1 MPKCCICGLQAA
13 ASQPCSVAMA
23 TAVLKLLKAK
33 GGEKGGGE
41 GTWAAFLEKTICF
54 FPPSQ
59 AGVEWG
65 VEEGRKEMG
74 IWGLEKEGR

>member
-1 MPKCCICGLQAA
+1 
-13 ASQPCSVAMA
+13 MA

-59 AGVEWG
+59 DRGWGGVGAAG
-65 VEEGRKEMG
+65 EENREEMG

>member
-1 MPKCCICGLQAA
+1 
-13 ASQPCSVAMA
+13 MA

-59 AGVEWG
+59 AGWR
-65 VEEGRKEMG
+65 GRG
-74 IWGLEKEGR
+74 GGQGRNGHLGSRERREIKDSKMLQEQLS

>member
-1 MPKCCICGLQAA
+1 
-13 ASQPCSVAMA
+13 MA

-59 AGVEWG
+59 DGVEG
-65 VEEGRKEMG
+65 GGGGGGRGEQ
-74 IWGLEKEGR
+74 GRNGHLGSRERREIKDSKMLQEQLS